1 MKKAV
6 FFISACLMTAA
17 VAACVMPFKENK
29 EETSIFDSG
38 VEGLPDGENGCM
50 AGLPDGKE
58 NAVQETGGAENEPVF
73 GSVPYFQDNTGRLV
87 QTEDGYFYGYWGGV
101 LARYDADTLERTVLY
116 EAASEQRGEWFCLYG
131 DWVYFLE
138 VPDISPYGKKILL
151 YRVRKDGTELTLLDE
166 NVPDAGQLY
175 DGYEYQSYLTMD
187 ICENVLYLVRGD
199 KITCHRLNG
208 AGEVEPADITTDLPY
223 RIPPSMPYGYSVS
236 RSKYYP
242 DCYTFPYCARN
253 FGFFLVYNEEGGLG
267 RVAADSEEWEEITL
281 PEGFTAGVNSL
292 YLTHEA
298 YWFPGAHG
306 MYESNCYVFDR
317 GTGLA

>member
-1 MKKAV
+1 M
-6 FFISACLMTAA
+6 
-17 VAACVMPFKENK
+17 
-29 EETSIFDSG
+29 
-38 VEGLPDGENGCM
+38 
-50 AGLPDGKE
+50 
-58 NAVQETGGAENEPVF
+58 
-73 GSVPYFQDNTGRLV
+73 
-87 QTEDGYFYGYWGGV
+87 
-101 LARYDADTLERTVLY
+101 
-116 EAASEQRGEWFCLYG
+116 
-131 DWVYFLE
+131 E
-138 VPDISPYGKKILL
+138 VPGISPYGKKILL

-306 MYESNCYVFDR
+306 MYESNCYVFDGGR
-317 GTGLA
+317 DWLKL